1 MMSFYVPFNVTS
13 IVTAVTQYID
23 TNVTRY
29 ITKITTTSTRTA
41 TPMVHEE
48 SYPGPPPNN
57 APGPLRAV
65 TELKRGAD
73 LTSWGQTL
81 YVIE

>member
-1 MMSFYVPFNVTS
+1 MLSFFAPFNVTS
-13 IVTAVTQYID
+13 IVTAVTHYID

-29 ITKITTTSTRTA
+29 ITSVTTTSTITA
-41 TPMVHEE
+41 TPEYE
-48 SYPGPPPNN
+48 PGSYPEGPPNN

-81 YVIE
+81 